1 MKKTL
6 SIVVALSMALTLLAG
21 CGGGTPSGGSPSGGN
36 PSSGN
41 TSSGNTSSNAGSGAT
56 ESWTPSDTVTWIVT
70 SSAGGGSDI
79 YTRKIQ
85 EIVGSEGLNIVSQTI
100 VVDNQTDG
108 SGEVGRNKV
117 ATTRAGNA
125 ADHTLLTFNSGDLMP
140 MCKNTDNRVENF
152 TPLAVMAVDKQL
164 IFRGEHTSYKTF
176 AEVIAAVT
184 SGTPVVIGGSKGDD
198 IATYEA
204 LCKELGIDETMLKY
218 ITYDSTGDAITAL
231 LGGHVELL
239 ISKPAAASQ
248 YVEAGS
254 IEAILALS
262 TERYGGNLAGAPT
275 LSEVDSKYSD
285 VEVPVW
291 RGVVGPANM
300 SPEAA
305 AYWSDVLKQVSESD
319 AWKNDYLDKNMLISN
334 YMDLTAAKDYMTQ
347 YQADYLVT
355 IGKDK

>member
-1 MKKTL
+1 MKKSL
-6 SIVVALSMALTLLAG
+6 SLLLTAALALSLLAS
-21 CGGGTPSGGSPSGGN
+21 CGNGSSGSSGSAGTPSGSGASSGAPSGSWSPSG
-36 PSSGN
+36 
-41 TSSGNTSSNAGSGAT
+41 
-56 ESWTPSDTVTWIVT
+56 TVTWIVT

-85 EIVGSEGLNIVSQTI
+85 EIVGPDGLNIVNQTI

-117 ATTRAGNA
+117 ATTRAGDS

-140 MCKNTDNRVENF
+140 MCQNTDNRVENF

-176 AEVIAAVT
+176 AEVIAAVKA
-184 SGTPVVIGGSKGDD
+184 GTPVVIGGSKGDD

-204 LCKELGIDETMLKY
+204 LYTELGVDETMLKY
-218 ITYDSTGDAITAL
+218 ITYDSTSDAITAL

-262 TERYGGNLAGAPT
+262 TERYGGNLADAPT
-275 LSEVDSKYSD
+275 LSEVDSAYND

-305 AYWSDVLKQVSESD
+305 AYWSGILKQVSESD
-319 AWKNDYLDKNMLISN
+319 AWKTEYLDKNMLISN
-334 YMDLTAAKDYMTQ
+334 YMDLNDAKDFMAQ
-347 YQADYLVT
+347 YQADYLKT